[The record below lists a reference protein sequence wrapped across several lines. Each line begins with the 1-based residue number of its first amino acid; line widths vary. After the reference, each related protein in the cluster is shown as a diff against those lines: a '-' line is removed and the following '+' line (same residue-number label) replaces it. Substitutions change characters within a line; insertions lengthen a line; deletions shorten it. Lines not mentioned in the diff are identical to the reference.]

1 MRHTIHEIAQALG
14 ARALGATDIL
24 VSGVAEP
31 AMAGPDDLALAMK
44 PEFAQGL
51 GQGRARAALVWDGA
65 DWQGMGLEASIVAP
79 RPRYAMAGLSAMMDP
94 GQHFAPGIHPSAV
107 IDPSAEVPE
116 DASIGPLTVIG
127 PNIYQLID
135 NAGSWSMMAA
145 NCYSL
150 DVVIVHG
157 SHVEGKGI
165 PGCLEFTDI
174 RQDLYPGGPLDVGK
188 LGRPIDV
195 VQAAQELGLKVSLS
209 TGYYDQFGVEDSFN
223 PFCGC
228 AEAVPDS
235 AGATAGIRPVEREEG

>member
-1 MRHTIHEIAQALG
+1 MTGRMTIRMASRARGRYCSAL
-14 ARALGATDIL
+14 AVHCLLLASPA
-24 VSGVAEP
+24 VACTFGLPEGFVNQP
-31 AMAGPDDLALAMK
+31 TRQGSDCTFDNAGPRD
-44 PEFAQGL
+44 EIRG
-51 GQGRARAALVWDGA
+51 
-65 DWQGMGLEASIVAP
+65 
-79 RPRYAMAGLSAMMDP
+79 
-94 GQHFAPGIHPSAV
+94 
-107 IDPSAEVPE
+107 
-116 DASIGPLTVIG
+116 GPLTVIG
-127 PNIYQLID
+127 SNIYQLID

-195 VQAAQELGLKVSLS
+195 MQAAQELGLKVSLS